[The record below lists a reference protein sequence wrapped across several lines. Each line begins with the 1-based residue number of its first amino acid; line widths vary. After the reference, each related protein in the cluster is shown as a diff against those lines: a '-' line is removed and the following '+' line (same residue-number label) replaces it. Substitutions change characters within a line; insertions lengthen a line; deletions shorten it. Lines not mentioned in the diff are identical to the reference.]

1 MNIHP
6 LANLFPMMEGDDLAA
21 LVDDIKAHGLRE
33 TIVLLDGA
41 ILDGRNRFR
50 ACEIAG
56 VTPRFRSYLGENPL
70 AYVLSLNLARRH
82 LNESQRAMVAA
93 RLETMRPGRPGKD
106 ANLRVSRGEAAA
118 ALHVSAR
125 SVCDAAKVSS
135 DAAPELKTAV
145 DQGALAVSAAA
156 KASAL
161 TPEIQREIAARAS
174 AGEGRAAQTII
185 KRATRDERE
194 ADLGARQCALPE
206 AKFGVILA
214 DPEWRFDPW
223 SRDTGL
229 DRAADNHY
237 PTSALEVIAARDVA
251 SIAADDC
258 VLFLWATAPMLPHAL
273 VVMAAWG
280 FTYKSHVVWAKDRI
294 GNGYW
299 FRNKH
304 ELLLVGT
311 RGAIPA
317 PAMGTQLDSLQ
328 LAPRAEHSAK
338 PDLFCEM
345 IEHYFPNLHKIEL
358 NRRGPP
364 RKNWA
369 AWGNEATDAA
379 TPPE

>member
-56 VTPRFRSYLGENPL
+56 VTPRFRSYLGDDPL

-135 DAAPELKTAV
+135 DAVPELKAAV
-145 DQGALAVSAAA
+145 DQGALSVSAAA
-156 KASAL
+156 KARAL

-174 AGEGRAAQTII
+174 AGEARAAQTII
-185 KRATRDERE
+185 KRAARDERE

-214 DPEWRFDPW
+214 DPEWRFEPW
-223 SRDTGL
+223 SRDSGL

-237 PTSALEVIAARDVA
+237 PTSAVEEIAARDVA

-258 VLFLWATAPMLPHAL
+258 VLFLWATAPMLPQAL

-280 FTYKSHVVWAKDRI
+280 FEYRSHVVWAKDRT
-294 GNGYW
+294 GTGYW
-299 FRNKH
+299 FRNAH
-304 ELLLVGT
+304 ELLLVGV

-317 PAMGTQLDSLQ
+317 PAMGTQWDSLIAED
-328 LAPRAEHSAK
+328 LGEHSAK
-338 PDLFCEM
+338 PAAFLTM
-345 IEHYFPNLHKIEL
+345 IEHYFPNLPKIEL
-358 NRRGPP
+358 NRRGPAA
-364 RKNWA
+364 KGWA
-369 AWGNEATDAA
+369 AWGNEATETAS
-379 TPPE
+379 PPE